1 MYVKFENGVQFQLC
15 TYPTA
20 SSAVIAGHKRDVLS
34 VTVEGEHSAVK
45 SAFNGQPWAIHET
58 EKFKDEDG
66 KIIEVEHEYDKSVYN
81 LVASICDNMD
91 GTITV
96 RVGRENTTEETLRD
110 TNKALSKQN
119 AALSAENSEQAEIIN
134 ILAGVAV

>member
-1 MYVKFENGVQFQLC
+1 MYVKFENGAEFALRG
-15 TYPTA
+15 YPTA

-34 VTVEGEHSAVK
+34 VTVEGEYADIK
-45 SAFNGQPWAIHET
+45 AAFGQPWEIHVT
-58 EKFKDEDG
+58 ENDTNAFGRPAQTEN
-66 KIIEVEHEYDKSVYN
+66 VYDKSNYT

-110 TNKALSKQN
+110 EKAALQKQN
-119 AALSAENSEQAEIIN
+119 VSLASENAEQAEIIN
-134 ILAGVAV
+134 ILAGGAF